1 MCHFLYLLNVEI
13 YYLDLLVCPINASS
27 FPNAYCLTSS
37 TSSAKIE
44 QKESHGELA
53 IILILSR
60 VFQETQH

>member
-1 MCHFLYLLNVEI
+1 MVARS
-13 YYLDLLVCPINASS
+13 DLLVCPINASS